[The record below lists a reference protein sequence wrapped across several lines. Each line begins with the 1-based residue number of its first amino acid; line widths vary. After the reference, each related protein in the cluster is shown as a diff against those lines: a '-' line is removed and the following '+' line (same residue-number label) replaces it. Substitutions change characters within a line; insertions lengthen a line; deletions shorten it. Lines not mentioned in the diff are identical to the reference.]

1 MRGHSRTALLLSLV
15 SWWMTAGG
23 LTIAAQTA
31 ADRTDAQSLIRL
43 ERSWNE
49 AFYRKDVSF
58 LDGVLA
64 DEFIATYEDGSQ
76 GDKAKEIS
84 LTRDFNQQV
93 DSAEQDEFR
102 VKLYGDT
109 AVVWFSLHL
118 IGPRQGQPVQV
129 DMRYVDVFIWRANR
143 WQCVSSHSTRVIKS
157 Q

>member
-1 MRGHSRTALLLSLV
+1 MSRS
-15 SWWMTAGG
+15 S
-23 LTIAAQTA
+23 
-31 ADRTDAQSLIRL
+31 
-43 ERSWNE
+43 N
-49 AFYRKDVSF
+49 
-58 LDGVLA
+58 GVLA

-118 IGPRQGQPVQV
+118 IGPRQGQPSRSICG
-129 DMRYVDVFIWRANR
+129 MSTSSSGAPTGGNASRATAPR
-143 WQCVSSHSTRVIKS
+143 
-157 Q
+157 